1 MGCAHWRSP
10 VTSCTVPHQ
19 LHVVETHGGVL
30 HVTTP
35 TPCSRNVRGHATNG
49 RGMLHGTTP
58 TAGVAGH
65 TRNSPGSSSQQRR
78 SQTAPSTQAQAASDG
93 ADSGA
98 WGVMGAWS
106 VRTQSHSRP
115 THTKKKAHSR
125 RMEGW
130 ASKGATAA
138 IRGWASKGAAAA
150 TRMEGCA
157 SKGVAAVTR
166 MGNARGVF

>member
-1 MGCAHWRSP
+1 MKSSRIRKRLCSTIHRRTQIMGCAHWRSP

-93 ADSGA
+93 ADSGT

-106 VRTQSHSRP
+106 VRTQSHSRQ
-115 THTKKKAHSR
+115 THTKKSTLKKN
-125 RMEGW
+125 G
-130 ASKGATAA
+130 G
-138 IRGWASKGAAAA
+138 
-150 TRMEGCA
+150 
-157 SKGVAAVTR
+157 
-166 MGNARGVF
+166 MGQ